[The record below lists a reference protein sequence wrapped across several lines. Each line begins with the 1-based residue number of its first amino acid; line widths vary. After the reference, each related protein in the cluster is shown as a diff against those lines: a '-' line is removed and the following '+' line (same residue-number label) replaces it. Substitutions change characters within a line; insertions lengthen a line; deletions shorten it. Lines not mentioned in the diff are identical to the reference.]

1 MSTVTSHPVTGNPP
15 PATPGRSTGLHLAGL
30 LLVALGPTAV
40 SVALDALARAG
51 HPVPG
56 ERVAD
61 VVLRLI
67 SIFAATVWLVLL
79 NRPSAWWRS
88 LLLTALSS
96 TALIAEAALITHP
109 GVRPV
114 AVASVTALVTWLALV
129 LVGRNGLTPRQL
141 LERPTP
147 GISES
152 RQLVTVAVT
161 VAIAVVTCLVVQAQM
176 AVIMDDSAG
185 IYATAQARAVGIT
198 GPVTSVIVVL
208 WSVVAEEL
216 LLVGAITVLADRAGW
231 AVGWI
236 YLLSVGTR
244 VALHGYLGWA
254 ALPTA
259 LLGVVFLLLYRRT
272 GLLLLLIGVHAAAD
286 LRYDVAHLLDGLTR

>member
-1 MSTVTSHPVTGNPP
+1 MSTVTSHPVAGNPP
-15 PATPGRSTGLHLAGL
+15 LATPGWHLAGL
-30 LLVALGPTAV
+30 LVVAVGPTTV
-40 SVALDALARAG
+40 SVALDALVRAG

-67 SIFAATVWLVLL
+67 SILAATVWRVLFA
-79 NRPSAWWRS
+79 RPSAWWCS

-96 TALIAEAALITHP
+96 TALIAQAALITHP

-114 AVASVTALVTWLALV
+114 TVASVTTLVTWLALV
-129 LVGRNGLTPRQL
+129 LVRRNGLTPRQFL
-141 LERPTP
+141 DRPTP

-152 RQLVTVAVT
+152 RQLVTVAAT
-161 VAIAVVTCLVVQAQM
+161 VAIAVVTCLFVQAQM
-176 AVIMDDSAG
+176 AVIMDDPAG
-185 IYATAQARAVGIT
+185 IYATAQDQAIGIT
-198 GPVTSVIVVL
+198 GPLTSLIAALWTVI
-208 WSVVAEEL
+208 AEEL
-216 LLVGAITVLADRAGW
+216 LLVGAVTVLADRAGW
-231 AVGWI
+231 VVGWI

-272 GLLLLLIGVHAAAD
+272 GLLLLLVVVHAAAD
-286 LRYDVAHLLDGLTR
+286 LRDDIVHILDGLTR